1 MLKDKTIS
9 RLAHHRFS
17 QNTNKRCLTWLY
29 RLLFRA
35 KNKLVHLFFGRI
47 YGATICLRFYLTFS
61 FRQIFSFRQMRLHN
75 GFKPI
80 LGQYITWL
88 WATVYV
94 CIIVRLDEREP
105 SETAATQML
114 LTRPFTNEI
123 SPKVEFWSEKLTFVG
138 LLLVTGNKYGWFCW
152 Y

>member
-1 MLKDKTIS
+1 
-9 RLAHHRFS
+9 
-17 QNTNKRCLTWLY
+17 
-29 RLLFRA
+29 
-35 KNKLVHLFFGRI
+35 
-47 YGATICLRFYLTFS
+47 
-61 FRQIFSFRQMRLHN
+61 MRLRN
-75 GFKPI
+75 GFETI

-138 LLLVTGNKYGWFCW
+138 GLLLVTEKMWLILLILKLQLPTFRGLFLIYQLWPSLKLILQNQWYIKVIKNKQVCQHQFKWASFRQVLKGYCFKKLQKKR
-152 Y
+152 